1 VVWRRL
7 WLLRKSV
14 IWWGQWMMMRN
25 LVVQRG
31 WCWWVGIELV
41 LCLFEQKL
49 LPLFMLVKD
58 VNGVL

>member
-7 WLLRKSV
+7 WLLRKLV

>member
-1 VVWRRL
+1 
-7 WLLRKSV
+7 
-14 IWWGQWMMMRN
+14 MMMRN

>member
-1 VVWRRL
+1 VAEVVAVEEIGYR
-7 WLLRKSV
+7 
-14 IWWGQWMMMRN
+14 WGQWMMMRN